1 MKEKKAAEKKGVTKK
16 EIRSKIQDSL
26 NHAIV
31 EFEKEGPSKRVKK
44 VVQKASKRI
53 ASKIKRDLKKAKP
66 KKTKAAKK
74 AKGDNVKTSKIKSPE
89 A

>member
-1 MKEKKAAEKKGVTKK
+1 MKEKKAAEKGITKK

-31 EFEKEGPSKRVKK
+31 EFEKEGPSKKVKK

-66 KKTKAAKK
+66 KKAQAGKK
-74 AKGDNVKTSKIKSPE
+74 AKADKVKTPKVKSPE
-89 A
+89 EA